1 MCEYCEES
9 MKVIGTAT
17 SANILEWQVIKAAT
31 TIDSKYN
38 EDGDREYFLNTIMY
52 YYTPKGYVGIGDDT
66 NTKINFCPFCGR
78 KFG

>member
-17 SANILEWQVIKAAT
+17 NANMLEEQDIKAVTA
-31 TIDSKYN
+31 INSKYN
-38 EDGDREYFLNTIMY
+38 ENGTKEYFLNTTMY
-52 YYTPKGYVGIGDDT
+52 YYTPRGYVGTGDDT

-78 KFG
+78 KFE